1 MSSKKLKLLAAKVLI
16 GELTIEEIIHVYG
29 QEVADQIEAIINGK
43 NWYFN
48 WFTWKHKHWHK

>member
-16 GELTIEEIIHVYG
+16 GESTIEEIIHVYG

-43 NWYFN
+43 N
-48 WFTWKHKHWHK
+48 